1 MSRILVLCYEYP
13 PIGGGG
19 GRAAAQVAAALVERD
34 HQVRVVTAGMPHLP
48 RYEVLNGVEVIRVRA
63 RRRREDTCTV
73 LEMLLWVMG
82 ASPVALLQAWRWR
95 PEVIHAHFAVPTGA
109 VAWLVHQLTR
119 IPYVLTAHLGDVPGG
134 VPEQTEQLF
143 KKIKWLTIP
152 IWKGAA
158 QVTAVSSFV
167 AELVQKAYG
176 IKARVIL
183 NGVRLPKQQPK
194 KQNEV
199 PILLL
204 VGRLSVQKNPLL
216 AIQALGLLRE
226 NLPSKSTEAA
236 NNSVVPVLA
245 PSSIHYTLSRCAPSA
260 PCSSS
265 VSATLKTSS
274 ELPWALKIIGDG
286 PLSAAAH
293 EEVKRLHLQDR
304 ISFLG
309 WLSAEEVRQVMER
322 ADLLLMPSLSEGLP
336 MVGVEAL
343 GYGLAI
349 VGSHIGGLQDI
360 LIEGTNGAFFELAAG
375 ASGMAKAL
383 RPFLENR
390 ELLNTAQQ
398 ASWSHAAA
406 FEWSH
411 SVDLYEKMIFEAANR

>member
-19 GRAAAQVAAALVERD
+19 GRVAAQVAATLVERG

-48 RYEVLNGVEVIRVRA
+48 RHEMINGVEVIRVRA
-63 RRRREDTCTV
+63 RRRREDTCSV
-73 LEMLLWVMG
+73 LEMLLWVLA
-82 ASPVALLQAWRWR
+82 ASPLALWEAWRWR

-176 IKARVIL
+176 IQAQVIL

-194 KQNEV
+194 KENEV
-199 PILLL
+199 PSLLL

-216 AIQALGLLRE
+216 AIQALDLLRE
-226 NLPSKSTEAA
+226 
-236 NNSVVPVLA
+236 
-245 PSSIHYTLSRCAPSA
+245 
-260 PCSSS
+260 
-265 VSATLKTSS
+265 
-274 ELPWALKIIGDG
+274 LPWTLRIIGDG
-286 PLSAAAH
+286 PLSVAAH
-293 EEVKRLHLQDR
+293 EEVERLHLQDR

-309 WLSAEEVRQVMER
+309 WLSAEEVRQVMEQ

-343 GYGLAI
+343 GNGLAI
-349 VGSHIGGLQDI
+349 VGSSIGGLQDI
-360 LIEGTNGAFFELAAG
+360 LLEGKNGALFDLTTG
-375 ASGMAKAL
+375 ASGMAKVMK
-383 RPFLENR
+383 PFLENR
-390 ELLNTAQQ
+390 KILNASQQ
-398 ASWSHAAA
+398 ASWSHAAS

-411 SVDLYEKMIFEAANR
+411 SVDLYERMLFEAANR

>member
-19 GRAAAQVAAALVERD
+19 GRVAAQVAAALIERG
-34 HQVRVVTAGMPHLP
+34 HEVRVVTAGMPHLP
-48 RYEVLNGVEVIRVRA
+48 RREVVNGVEVIRVRA
-63 RRRREDTCTV
+63 WRRREDTCSV
-73 LEMLLWVMG
+73 VEMLLWVLA
-82 ASPVALLQAWRWR
+82 ASPVALLEAWRWR

-109 VAWLVHQLTR
+109 VAWLVHQLTH

-167 AELVQKAYG
+167 AELVKKAYG
-176 IKARVIL
+176 INARVIL
-183 NGVRLPKQQPK
+183 NGVRLAKQEQK
-194 KQNEV
+194 KQNTV
-199 PILLL
+199 TNLLL
-204 VGRLSVQKNPLL
+204 VGRLSIQKNPLL
-216 AIQALGLLRE
+216 AIQALALLRE
-226 NLPSKSTEAA
+226 
-236 NNSVVPVLA
+236 
-245 PSSIHYTLSRCAPSA
+245 
-260 PCSSS
+260 
-265 VSATLKTSS
+265 
-274 ELPWALKIIGDG
+274 LPWTLKIIGDG

-293 EEVKRLHLQDR
+293 EEVNRLNLQDR

-309 WLSAEEVRQVMER
+309 WRSAEEVKLVMEQ

-349 VGSHIGGLQDI
+349 VGSRIGGLQDI
-360 LIEGTNGAFFELAAG
+360 IIEEKNGATFDLATG
-375 ASGMAKAL
+375 ASGMAKTL
-383 RPFLENR
+383 RPFLENS
-390 ELLNTAQQ
+390 EILAAAQQ
-398 ASWSHAAA
+398 VSLSHAAA

-411 SVDLYEKMIFEAANR
+411 SVDLYERMLFEAANR

>member
-1 MSRILVLCYEYP
+1 M
-13 PIGGGG
+13 
-19 GRAAAQVAAALVERD
+19 AAQVAATLVERG

-109 VAWLVHQLTR
+109 LAWLVHQLTR

-143 KKIKWLTIP
+143 KKIKSLTIP

-183 NGVRLPKQQPK
+183 NGVRLPKQQAK

-226 NLPSKSTEAA
+226 
-236 NNSVVPVLA
+236 
-245 PSSIHYTLSRCAPSA
+245 
-260 PCSSS
+260 
-265 VSATLKTSS
+265 
-274 ELPWALKIIGDG
+274 LPWTLKIIGDG

-343 GYGLAI
+343 GYRLAI

>member
-19 GRAAAQVAAALVERD
+19 GRVAAQVAATLVERG
-34 HQVRVVTAGMPHLP
+34 HQVRVVTAGMAHLP
-48 RYEVLNGVEVIRVRA
+48 RHEMINGVEVIRVRA
-63 RRRREDTCTV
+63 RRRREDTCSV
-73 LEMLLWVMG
+73 LEMLLWVLA
-82 ASPVALLQAWRWR
+82 ASPLALLEAWRWR

-176 IKARVIL
+176 IQAQVIL

-194 KQNEV
+194 KENEV
-199 PILLL
+199 PSLLL

-216 AIQALGLLRE
+216 AIQALDLLRE
-226 NLPSKSTEAA
+226 
-236 NNSVVPVLA
+236 
-245 PSSIHYTLSRCAPSA
+245 
-260 PCSSS
+260 
-265 VSATLKTSS
+265 
-274 ELPWALKIIGDG
+274 LPWTLRIIGDG
-286 PLSAAAH
+286 PLSVAAH
-293 EEVKRLHLQDR
+293 EEVERLYLQDC

-309 WLSAEEVRQVMER
+309 WLSAEEVRQVMEQ

-343 GYGLAI
+343 GHGLAI
-349 VGSHIGGLQDI
+349 VGSSIGGLQDI
-360 LIEGTNGAFFELAAG
+360 LLEGKNGALFDLATG

-383 RPFLENR
+383 KPFLENR
-390 ELLNTAQQ
+390 ELLNAAQQ

-411 SVDLYEKMIFEAANR
+411 SVDLYERMLFEAVNR

>member
-1 MSRILVLCYEYP
+1 M
-13 PIGGGG
+13 
-19 GRAAAQVAAALVERD
+19 AAQVAAALVERG

-48 RYEVLNGVEVIRVRA
+48 RHEVVNGVEVIRVPA

-73 LEMLLWVMG
+73 LEMLFWVMA
-82 ASPVALLQAWRWR
+82 ASPMALLEAWRWR

-109 VAWLVHQLTR
+109 VAWLVHQVTR

-176 IKARVIL
+176 IQAQVIL
-183 NGVRLPKQQPK
+183 NGIRLPKQQPK

-199 PILLL
+199 PSLLL

-226 NLPSKSTEAA
+226 
-236 NNSVVPVLA
+236 
-245 PSSIHYTLSRCAPSA
+245 
-260 PCSSS
+260 
-265 VSATLKTSS
+265 
-274 ELPWALKIIGDG
+274 LPWALKIIGDG
-286 PLSAAAH
+286 PLSEAAH

-309 WLSAEEVRQVMER
+309 WLSEEEVRLVMGR
-322 ADLLLMPSLSEGLP
+322 ADLLLMTSLSEGLP
-336 MVGVEAL
+336 MVGVAAL
-343 GYGLAI
+343 GHGLAI
-349 VGSHIGGLQDI
+349 VGSHIGGLKDI
-360 LIEGTNGAFFELAAG
+360 IIEEKNGATFDLATG
-375 ASGMAKAL
+375 ASGMAKTL
-383 RPFLENR
+383 SPFLENR
-390 ELLNTAQQ
+390 EILAVAQQ
-398 ASWSHAAA
+398 ASLSHAGV

-411 SVDLYEKMIFEAANR
+411 SIDLYETTLLRE